1 MKYPPEGALAAVTVT
16 VVDAEA
22 LPPAP
27 VHVSVY
33 VTVPAVLGVRVLEPL
48 AGMTP
53 DQAPDPV
60 HGVAPLVFV
69 LDHVSV
75 TN

>member
-22 LPPAP
+22 LPSGP

-33 VTVPAVLGVRVLEPL
+33 VAVPAVVGVTMLEPL
-48 AGMTP
+48 ADMTP
-53 DQAPDPV
+53 DHAPDPV

-75 TN
+75 TT